1 MINLRILFVLLL
13 MLVCT
18 PSVVTAQTT
27 KEDTLSTH
35 LLNEVKKYFNSDNET
50 AFYQA
55 SAQYREYYLNR
66 NDLNNYYQG
75 WEHEILYDVNHKLLP
90 CHAQDNGHTKGHAAA
105 QGRKAIL

>member
-55 SAQYREYYLNR
+55 SAQYRESVSYTHLTLPTNR
-66 NDLNNYYQG
+66 
-75 WEHEILYDVNHKLLP
+75 EV
-90 CHAQDNGHTKGHAAA
+90 
-105 QGRKAIL
+105 